1 MFKPKLFI
9 DFDNTLVNSTV
20 AICDVYNEEYKYHSA
35 FVPADWRQSQLYDF
49 SDICPLA
56 NPDMIEWMFAQD
68 EFFEN
73 LWPLPCAREALEHL
87 CKEHDVYIVSI
98 GTPLN
103 LSKKIQYIS
112 KAFPMVKNLIML
124 STKDCAAD
132 KSIIDMSDGYMIDD
146 SLQALNSSN
155 ADVKIVFGP
164 ELEYNKT
171 NQYMRLPNWGM
182 LIGK

>member
-1 MFKPKLFI
+1 
-9 DFDNTLVNSTV
+9 
-20 AICDVYNEEYKYHSA
+20 
-35 FVPADWRQSQLYDF
+35 
-49 SDICPLA
+49 
-56 NPDMIEWMFAQD
+56 
-68 EFFEN
+68 
-73 LWPLPCAREALEHL
+73 
-87 CKEHDVYIVSI
+87 
-98 GTPLN
+98 
-103 LSKKIQYIS
+103 
-112 KAFPMVKNLIML
+112 MVKNLIML